1 MNVSFNNDGPV
12 KVSQTDFDAYRT
24 LFGKNRP
31 DFDALVVNWLDERN
45 PDGLRRL
52 CLRDILRQSSLR
64 PSAHAYH
71 QTDMSLGRFNNLWV
85 ENKSSFTP
93 HLEHRPKLLQEL
105 IDEFTFTLENNR
117 LGDCTY
123 SQRNIDQL
131 IKYLI
136 QRIDEK
142 TSRQLLLHHSRWKPG
157 AYQPENTTSLLG
169 DIIDPKLP
177 AWLRSDL
184 WDTLKAQLQKE
195 ANLCHKAL
203 RPSPFKK
210 NSTNTDADPIRS
222 IGTLIYR
229 SGLEIIAL
237 SATQQFIGIYSVKCN
252 EADFTPLIPIIKFL
266 EEILPKN
273 LAYTPGHEMIRI
285 APYLPDDEAAFIYAR
300 HHLLSHEEET
310 FSFMADEWRRFL
322 YWLRGLTTS
331 IHPDDTELLAE
342 IDHAIPKTLPTH
354 E

>member
-52 CLRDILRQSSLR
+52 CLRDIPCQSSLR

-142 TSRQLLLHHSRWKPG
+142 NQPPAPPASFPLEARRLPTRKHH
-157 AYQPENTTSLLG
+157 
-169 DIIDPKLP
+169 I
-177 AWLRSDL
+177 
-184 WDTLKAQLQKE
+184 
-195 ANLCHKAL
+195 
-203 RPSPFKK
+203 PF
-210 NSTNTDADPIRS
+210 
-222 IGTLIYR
+222 G
-229 SGLEIIAL
+229 
-237 SATQQFIGIYSVKCN
+237 
-252 EADFTPLIPIIKFL
+252 
-266 EEILPKN
+266 
-273 LAYTPGHEMIRI
+273 
-285 APYLPDDEAAFIYAR
+285 R
-300 HHLLSHEEET
+300 HHRPET
-310 FSFMADEWRRFL
+310 ARLDPF
-322 YWLRGLTTS
+322 
-331 IHPDDTELLAE
+331 
-342 IDHAIPKTLPTH
+342 
-354 E
+354 